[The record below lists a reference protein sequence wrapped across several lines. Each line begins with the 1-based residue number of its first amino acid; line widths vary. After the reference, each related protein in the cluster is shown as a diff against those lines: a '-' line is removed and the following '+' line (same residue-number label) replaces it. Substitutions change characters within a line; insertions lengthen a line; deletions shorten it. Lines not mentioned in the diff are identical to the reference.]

1 MARVDFGW
9 NIDIDDFISRTVN
22 ALPKIDG
29 IQRKVVLQDLYET
42 EFNIYNHLRSG
53 NRPLASVAYFEC
65 EDFTDNCQLPDM
77 TTIYIDKDIGK
88 LFNLSLLEFLE
99 LPSSVCDTLI
109 KTSDD
114 HRATKKHL
122 MDDIESEFEKNM
134 G

>member
-77 TTIYIDKDIGK
+77 ATIYIDKDIGK
-88 LFNLSLLEFLE
+88 LFNLSLVEFLE
-99 LPSSVCDTLI
+99 LPSSVCDTMI